1 VKRCTTCKINKKNSE
16 FYNNPSRKDK
26 LHNECIL
33 CLNIRSKK
41 SQLKNRYNLTI
52 EQKDN
57 LILQQNNCCAICG
70 EKFVSSK
77 HTHVDHCHKTNKIRK
92 ILCTS
97 CNTGLGC
104 FNDDQERLK
113 KAIDYLEYHAKE
125 NTATPIPTRP
135 NKKSKDNT
143 QLGTIPTTGAGED
156 GDNIDHHSGTV
167 RRQNADHSPKASSSD
182 GVGYRN
188 KQVATSQQL
197 NLFKNIRQ

>member
-1 VKRCTTCKINKKNSE
+1 MKRCITCKINKKNSD
-16 FYNNPSRKDK
+16 FYAHQTTKDR
-26 LHNECIL
+26 LHKECIL
-33 CLNIRSKK
+33 CLNIRSTKTHF
-41 SQLKNRYNLTI
+41 KNKYNLTI
-52 EQKDN
+52 EQRDN

-70 EKFVSSK
+70 DKFVSSK

-125 NTATPIPTRP
+125 NTTTPIPTRS
-135 NKKSKDNT
+135 NTKSNDSP
-143 QLGTIPTTGAGED
+143 QLGTIPAARTWQD
-156 GDNIDHHSGTV
+156 GNDTNDHSGTIQG
-167 RRQNADHSPKASSSD
+167 QNVDYRAKKSSSD
-182 GVGYRN
+182 GMGHGN
-188 KQVATSQQL
+188 KKVAASQQL